1 MFGVFIPQFNDR
13 SLKMLQNADRTFS
26 LFFQTYSCE
35 GYMPG
40 ILWFKFFNIINKY
53 YIFGKFHKQN
63 KRVDMRTFTVFL
75 LTWGS

>member
-40 ILWFKFFNIINKY
+40 
-53 YIFGKFHKQN
+53 
-63 KRVDMRTFTVFL
+63 FL
-75 LTWGS
+75 